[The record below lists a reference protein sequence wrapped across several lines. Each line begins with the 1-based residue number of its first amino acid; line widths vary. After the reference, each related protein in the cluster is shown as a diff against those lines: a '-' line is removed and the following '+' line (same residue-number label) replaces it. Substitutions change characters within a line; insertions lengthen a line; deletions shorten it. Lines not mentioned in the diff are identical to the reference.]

1 MTTPGLHTSAQGY
14 LARLEEVLANLPLD
28 DVESLGDILFRA
40 YEHNKQVFVLGN
52 GGSAATAS
60 HMACDLGKNTIR
72 ANVRRF
78 RIMSLTD
85 NTPLL
90 SALANDVGYE
100 SVFVEQL
107 TNLIQPGDV
116 TIVLSGSGASENVLR
131 AMRYSRD
138 RAATVVA
145 LLGFDGGAAAALADV
160 AIIVPSKDYGLI
172 EDVHM
177 ILNHILVEYF
187 RNKLRDL

>member
-1 MTTPGLHTSAQGY
+1 
-14 LARLEEVLANLPLD
+14 VLAALPLD
-28 DVESLGDILFRA
+28 RVESLGDILFRA

-78 RIMSLTD
+78 RIVSLTD

-90 SALANDVGYE
+90 SALANDDGYD

-116 TIVLSGSGASENVLR
+116 TIALSCSGCSENVLQ
-131 AMRYSRD
+131 AMRYSRA
-138 RAATVVA
+138 RAATVIA
-145 LLGFDGGAAAALADV
+145 LLGFDGGRAAELADE
-160 AIIVPSKDYGLI
+160 AIIVPSHHYGLV

-177 ILNHILVEYF
+177 ILNHVLVEYF
-187 RNKLRDL
+187 REKLHAL